1 MRILVGILP
10 LLLVF
15 DIEAG
20 TRTVPLFPAASDN
33 RQGFMR
39 IINPAARAGMV
50 HITAHSDAGERRT
63 ETLSFEEGEEVKFFT
78 SDDLENGNVQKGIV
92 TGIGAGEGDWRLQL
106 TSDLAFVAPV
116 YLRTKRDGFLTS
128 LHDTAPVD
136 EDGAHRA
143 HIFNPGSNTGQRS
156 ILRIV
161 NLSDTAVSATITG
174 TDDRGNPGLGAVTER
189 VGANGAVMLG
199 ARELETRGLGD
210 GDGKWRL
217 AVTAP
222 GPILVM
228 SLMES
233 PTGHLTNLSTAPE
246 VGATLVPF
254 FPAASDNRQGFI
266 RVINETDTERTVT
279 FTAIDDG
286 RTPVERGT
294 VSLSVGPNQV
304 GHFNSDDLENG
315 NEGKGIMTGVGTG
328 NGDWWL
334 IVDGRVR
341 VLTYMRNK
349 RDGFLTSLHDVV
361 SGRHNRYD
369 IATFNPASNERQ
381 RSFIRVI
388 YLNEISSLLRVLARD
403 DAGAAGNRPFTRGML
418 LNERH
423 TISSR
428 YMEQFA
434 FGDGTG
440 KWRLQVSS
448 NLYNPL
454 IVMNLMETPTG
465 HLTNLS
471 TIPGPPLPLLSIFAH
486 KGQRALIE
494 RIEAGGGHTG
504 KVVVWELGAGDTF
517 EESHAEVMFHTL
529 LDQGVPPEHLVAPG
543 PELTENRDSALYGV
557 EGFLRPVHDALRAE
571 TLVVNRSVATAF
583 STGDADL
590 IRPLNIV
597 WVAGAGN
604 VYGGLPCITDRD
616 FWHSGNV
623 VACGYN
629 LSDDYYSDM
638 LNALETGKALMATAA
653 VRREDGTVVPDE
665 GVYKCGDMME
675 HCFAVPGARSTSR
688 ATAQVS
694 AAVFHLFQLYENA
707 EEVVRALKSCVEDVG
722 EPGIDREFGLGVI
735 DFRCS
740 EAMLPVVER

>member
-1 MRILVGILP
+1 MRLLVGILP

-15 DIEAG
+15 DIEAA
-20 TRTVPLFPAASDN
+20 TQTVPLFPAASDN

-39 IINPAARAGMV
+39 IINPAGRAGTV

-92 TGIGAGEGDWRLQL
+92 TGIGAGEGDWRLEL
-106 TSDLAFVAPV
+106 SSDLAFVAPV
-116 YLRTKRDGFLTS
+116 YLRTKKDGFLTS
-128 LHDTAPVD
+128 LHDTVPV

-156 ILRIV
+156 ILRIA

-246 VGATLVPF
+246 VGTALVPF
-254 FPAASDNRQGFI
+254 FPAASGNRQGFI
-266 RVINETDTERTVT
+266 RIINETDTERTVT
-279 FTAIDDG
+279 FTAVDDG

-304 GHFNSDDLENG
+304 EHFNSDDLENG

-328 NGDWWL
+328 NGDWRL

-388 YLNEISSLLRVLARD
+388 NLHTSVRRLLGVRARD
-403 DAGAAGNRPFTRGML
+403 DAGAVGNRAFTGVMQP
-418 LNERH
+418 NQ
-423 TISSR
+423 SR
-428 YMEQFA
+428 TRTSQTMEELA
-434 FGDGTG
+434 WGDGTG
-440 KWRLQVSS
+440 KWRLQAYASS
-448 NLYNPL
+448 PI

-471 TIPGPPLPLLSIFAH
+471 TIPGPPIPLLSIFAH
-486 KGQRALIE
+486 EGQRELIE
-494 RIEAGGGHTG
+494 RIEAGGGHRG
-504 KVVVWELGAGDTF
+504 KAVVWELIVGRAY
-517 EESHAEVMFHTL
+517 ENSHAEGMLYNMV
-529 LDQGVPPEHLVAPG
+529 DQGVPPEHLVAPG
-543 PELTENRDSALYGV
+543 PELTEDRDSALYGV

-571 TLVVNRSVATAF
+571 TLVVNRSVSTAF
-583 STGDADL
+583 SYGDADL

-597 WVAGAGN
+597 WSVSAGN
-604 VYGGLPCITDRD
+604 VVAGPCITDRD
-616 FWHSGNV
+616 FWHLGNIQ
-623 VACGYN
+623 ACGV
-629 LSDDYYSDM
+629 DTFFYYAM

-665 GVYKCGDMME
+665 GVFKCGDMME
-675 HCFAVPGARSTSR
+675 HCFAVPGAGSTSV
-688 ATAQVS
+688 ATARVS

>member
-1 MRILVGILP
+1 MRILMGILP

-15 DIEAG
+15 DIEAA
-20 TRTVPLFPAASDN
+20 TQTAPLFPAASDN

-39 IINPAARAGMV
+39 IINPAGRAGTV

-116 YLRTKRDGFLTS
+116 YLRTKKDGFLTS
-128 LHDTAPVD
+128 LHDTVPV

-143 HIFNPGSNTGQRS
+143 HIFNPGSNTDQRS

-189 VGANGAVMLG
+189 VGANGAVMLT

-254 FPAASDNRQGFI
+254 FPAASNNRQGFI

-328 NGDWWL
+328 NGDWRL

-349 RDGFLTSLHDVV
+349 SDGFLTSLHDVV

-388 YLNEISSLLRVLARD
+388 NPNEISRILAVLARD
-403 DAGAAGNRPFTRGML
+403 DAGAVGDDAFTGLML
-418 LNERH
+418 PNESY
-423 TISSR
+423 TVDSQT
-428 YMEQFA
+428 MERLA

-440 KWRLQVSS
+440 KWRLQATALS
-448 NLYNPL
+448 PI

-471 TIPGPPLPLLSIFAH
+471 AIPGPPLPLLNIFAH
-486 KGQRALIE
+486 KGQHALIE
-494 RIEAGGGHTG
+494 RIEEGGGHTG
-504 KVVVWELGAGDTF
+504 KAVIWELREGDTF
-517 EESHAEVMFHTL
+517 EDSHAEGMLYTMV
-529 LDQGVPPEHLVAPG
+529 DQGVPPEHLVAPI
-543 PELTENRDSALYGV
+543 PKAKDSEDRPLYGV
-557 EGFLRPVHDALRAE
+557 PGFLRPAYDALRAE

-583 STGDADL
+583 LTNDAADL

-597 WVAGAGN
+597 WVAAAGN
-604 VYGGLPCITDRD
+604 VRASLPCITDRD
-616 FWHSGNV
+616 FWHPGNI
-623 VACGYN
+623 VACGRDP
-629 LSDDYYSDM
+629 SGYYTAM

-665 GVYKCGDMME
+665 TVYKCGDMME
-675 HCFAVPGARSTSR
+675 HCFAVPGAGSTSV

-707 EEVVRALKSCVEDVG
+707 EEVVRALKSCAEDVG

>member
-1 MRILVGILP
+1 MRILMGILP
-10 LLLVF
+10 LLFIF

-20 TRTVPLFPAASDN
+20 TQTVPLFPAASDN

-39 IINPAARAGMV
+39 IINPAGRAGTV
-50 HITAHSDAGERRT
+50 HITAHSDAGERRI

-128 LHDTAPVD
+128 LHDTVPV

-174 TDDRGNPGLGAVTER
+174 TDDRGNPGLGVVTER

-304 GHFNSDDLENG
+304 EHFNSDDLENG

-328 NGDWWL
+328 NGDWRL

-388 YLNEISSLLRVLARD
+388 NPNEISLVYYIPARD
-403 DAGAAGNRPFTRGML
+403 DAGAVGDESLEDIIEPNENKTFTSQTM
-418 LNERH
+418 ERLW
-423 TISSR
+423 
-428 YMEQFA
+428 

-440 KWRLQVSS
+440 KWRLQARANS
-448 NLYNPL
+448 PF

-471 TIPGPPLPLLSIFAH
+471 TIPGPPLPLLNIFAH
-486 KGQRALIE
+486 EGQRALIE
-494 RIEAGGGHTG
+494 RIEEGGGHTG
-504 KVVVWELGAGDTF
+504 KAVVWELRAGVVY
-517 EESHAEVMFHTL
+517 ENSHAERMFYTMV
-529 LDQGVPPEHLVAPG
+529 DQGVPPEHLVAPG
-543 PELTENRDSALYGV
+543 PELTEDRDSALYGV

-583 STGDADL
+583 STGNADL

-597 WVAGAGN
+597 WVVAAGN
-604 VYGGLPCITDRD
+604 VRASRQCITDRD

-623 VACGYN
+623 VACGYD
-629 LSDDYYSDM
+629 LSSYYSPM

-653 VRREDGTVVPDE
+653 VRREDGTIVPDE

-675 HCFAVPGARSTSR
+675 HCFAVPGAGTTSV
-688 ATAQVS
+688 ATARVS